1 MKHSRRVFLAFAG
14 STVALPA
21 LPRLASALDYPTRP
35 VHLVVG
41 FPAGLSPDILARLV
55 GQPLSERLGQQFI
68 VDNRPGAASNIGTEV
83 VAHAAPD
90 GYTVLLTISGNAINA
105 TLYTHLNFDFARD
118 LTPVAAIGRTPF
130 VIVVNPAFPV
140 KSVPELIDYAKAN
153 PGKINIASAGPGTGP
168 HVACELFKMMTGVDM
183 VQVPYKGSY
192 MTDLLGGQIPIAF
205 APIAQIIEDVR
216 AGKLTAIGVTT
227 PTRSDAAPEI
237 VHHQGRTPSGGQNCT
252 PNDSPGT
259 GPHVACELFKMMTGV
274 DMMQV
279 PYKASYMT
287 DLLGGQIPIAF
298 GPIAQIIE
306 DVRAGK
312 LIAIGVTT
320 PTRSDAAPQI
330 PAIAEFVPGYAA
342 SGWYGICAPTGT
354 PDEIIE
360 KLNAAI
366 TACVTDPNL
375 KSRLLNLGVEP
386 MPMSVADFRK
396 FVAAE
401 IAKYAKVIQFAG
413 IKVE

>member
-1 MKHSRRVFLAFAG
+1 VLNYVGENAMKHSRRVFLAFAG
-14 STVALPA
+14 SGAVLPA
-21 LPRLASALDYPTRP
+21 LPRRASALDYPARP
-35 VHLVVG
+35 VHLVVA

-105 TLYTHLNFDFARD
+105 TLYTHLNFNFARD

-140 KSVPELIDYAKAN
+140 KSVSELIDYAKAN

-183 VQVPYKGSY
+183 VQVPYK
-192 MTDLLGGQIPIAF
+192 
-205 APIAQIIEDVR
+205 
-216 AGKLTAIGVTT
+216 
-227 PTRSDAAPEI
+227 
-237 VHHQGRTPSGGQNCT
+237 
-252 PNDSPGT
+252 
-259 GPHVACELFKMMTGV
+259 
-274 DMMQV
+274 
-279 PYKASYMT
+279 ASYMT

-312 LIAIGVTT
+312 LLAIGVTT

-354 PDEIIE
+354 PDDIIE

-366 TACVTDPNL
+366 TACVTDPGL

-413 IKVE
+413 IKVD

>member
-1 MKHSRRVFLAFAG
+1 MKRSRRVFLCLAG
-14 STVALPA
+14 SAAALPA
-21 LPRLASALDYPTRP
+21 LPRFASALDYPTRP

-105 TLYTHLNFDFARD
+105 TLYTHLNFNFARD

-140 KSVPELIDYAKAN
+140 KSVPEMIDYAKAN

-168 HVACELFKMMTGVDM
+168 HVACELFRMMTGVDM
-183 VQVPYKGSY
+183 V
-192 MTDLLGGQIPIAF
+192 
-205 APIAQIIEDVR
+205 
-216 AGKLTAIGVTT
+216 
-227 PTRSDAAPEI
+227 
-237 VHHQGRTPSGGQNCT
+237 
-252 PNDSPGT
+252 
-259 GPHVACELFKMMTGV
+259 
-274 DMMQV
+274 QV

-354 PDEIIE
+354 PNDIIE
-360 KLNAAI
+360 KLNATI
-366 TACVTDPNL
+366 TACVTDPSL

-386 MPMSVADFRK
+386 MPMSVAEFKK
-396 FVAAE
+396 FVADE
-401 IAKYAKVIQFAG
+401 IVKYAKVIQFAG

>member
-1 MKHSRRVFLAFAG
+1 MKRSRRVFLCLAG
-14 STVALPA
+14 SAAALPA
-21 LPRLASALDYPTRP
+21 LPRFASALDYPTRP

-105 TLYTHLNFDFARD
+105 TLYTHLNFNFARD

-140 KSVPELIDYAKAN
+140 KSVPEMIDYAKAN

-183 VQVPYKGSY
+183 V
-192 MTDLLGGQIPIAF
+192 
-205 APIAQIIEDVR
+205 
-216 AGKLTAIGVTT
+216 
-227 PTRSDAAPEI
+227 
-237 VHHQGRTPSGGQNCT
+237 
-252 PNDSPGT
+252 
-259 GPHVACELFKMMTGV
+259 
-274 DMMQV
+274 QV

-354 PDEIIE
+354 PNDIIE
-360 KLNAAI
+360 KLNATI
-366 TACVTDPNL
+366 TACVTDPGL

-386 MPMSVADFRK
+386 MPMSVAEFKK
-396 FVAAE
+396 FVADE

>member
-153 PGKINIASAGPGTGP
+153 SGKINIASAGPGTGP

-227 PTRSDAAPEI
+227 PTRSDAAP
-237 VHHQGRTPSGGQNCT
+237 
-252 PNDSPGT
+252 
-259 GPHVACELFKMMTGV
+259 
-274 DMMQV
+274 
-279 PYKASYMT
+279 
-287 DLLGGQIPIAF
+287 
-298 GPIAQIIE
+298 
-306 DVRAGK
+306 
-312 LIAIGVTT
+312 
-320 PTRSDAAPQI
+320 QI

-354 PDEIIE
+354 PEDIIE
-360 KLNAAI
+360 KLNVAI
-366 TACVTDPNL
+366 TACVTDPSL

-386 MPMSVADFRK
+386 MPMSVAEFKK

-413 IKVE
+413 IKVD

>member
-1 MKHSRRVFLAFAG
+1 MKRSRRVFLAFTG
-14 STVALPA
+14 STAALTA
-21 LPRLASALDYPTRP
+21 LPRFASAIDYPTRP

-118 LTPVAAIGRTPF
+118 LAPVAAIGRTPF

-183 VQVPYKGSY
+183 VQVPYK
-192 MTDLLGGQIPIAF
+192 
-205 APIAQIIEDVR
+205 
-216 AGKLTAIGVTT
+216 
-227 PTRSDAAPEI
+227 
-237 VHHQGRTPSGGQNCT
+237 
-252 PNDSPGT
+252 
-259 GPHVACELFKMMTGV
+259 
-274 DMMQV
+274 
-279 PYKASYMT
+279 ASYMT

-312 LIAIGVTT
+312 LLAIGVTT

-354 PDEIIE
+354 PEEIVE

-366 TACVTDPNL
+366 TACVTDPTL

>member
-1 MKHSRRVFLAFAG
+1 MKRSRRVFLCLAG
-14 STVALPA
+14 SAAALPA
-21 LPRLASALDYPTRP
+21 LPRFASALDYPTRP

-105 TLYTHLNFDFARD
+105 TLYTHLNFNFARD

-140 KSVPELIDYAKAN
+140 KSVPEMIDYAKAN

-183 VQVPYKGSY
+183 VQVPYK
-192 MTDLLGGQIPIAF
+192 
-205 APIAQIIEDVR
+205 
-216 AGKLTAIGVTT
+216 
-227 PTRSDAAPEI
+227 
-237 VHHQGRTPSGGQNCT
+237 
-252 PNDSPGT
+252 
-259 GPHVACELFKMMTGV
+259 
-274 DMMQV
+274 
-279 PYKASYMT
+279 ASYMT

-306 DVRAGK
+306 DVRAAK

-354 PDEIIE
+354 PNDIIE
-360 KLNAAI
+360 KLNATI
-366 TACVTDPNL
+366 TACVTDPSL
-375 KSRLLNLGVEP
+375 KSRLLNIGVEP
-386 MPMSVADFRK
+386 MPMSVAEFKK
-396 FVAAE
+396 FVADE

>member
-1 MKHSRRVFLAFAG
+1 MKRSRRVFLCLAG
-14 STVALPA
+14 SAAALPA
-21 LPRLASALDYPTRP
+21 LPRFASALDYPTRP

-83 VAHAAPD
+83 AAHAAPD

-105 TLYTHLNFDFARD
+105 TLYTHLNFNFARD

-140 KSVPELIDYAKAN
+140 KSVPEMIDYAKAN

-183 VQVPYKGSY
+183 V
-192 MTDLLGGQIPIAF
+192 
-205 APIAQIIEDVR
+205 
-216 AGKLTAIGVTT
+216 
-227 PTRSDAAPEI
+227 
-237 VHHQGRTPSGGQNCT
+237 
-252 PNDSPGT
+252 
-259 GPHVACELFKMMTGV
+259 
-274 DMMQV
+274 QV

-354 PDEIIE
+354 PNDIIE

-366 TACVTDPNL
+366 TTCVTDPSL

-386 MPMSVADFRK
+386 MPMSVAEFKK
-396 FVAAE
+396 FVADE

>member
-1 MKHSRRVFLAFAG
+1 MRRSRRVFLCLAG
-14 STVALPA
+14 SAAALPA
-21 LPRLASALDYPTRP
+21 LPRFASALDYPTRP

-83 VAHAAPD
+83 AAHAAPD

-105 TLYTHLNFDFARD
+105 TLYTHLNFNFARD
-118 LTPVAAIGRTPF
+118 LTPLAAIGRTPF

-140 KSVPELIDYAKAN
+140 KSVPEMIDYAKAN

-183 VQVPYKGSY
+183 V
-192 MTDLLGGQIPIAF
+192 
-205 APIAQIIEDVR
+205 
-216 AGKLTAIGVTT
+216 
-227 PTRSDAAPEI
+227 
-237 VHHQGRTPSGGQNCT
+237 
-252 PNDSPGT
+252 
-259 GPHVACELFKMMTGV
+259 
-274 DMMQV
+274 QV

-354 PDEIIE
+354 PNDIIE

-366 TACVTDPNL
+366 TACVADPSL

-386 MPMSVADFRK
+386 MPMSVAEFKK
-396 FVAAE
+396 FVADE

>member
-1 MKHSRRVFLAFAG
+1 MKRTRRVFLAFAG
-14 STVALPA
+14 STVALPTLPCLA
-21 LPRLASALDYPTRP
+21 LALDYPTRP

-227 PTRSDAAPEI
+227 PTRSGAAPE
-237 VHHQGRTPSGGQNCT
+237 
-252 PNDSPGT
+252 
-259 GPHVACELFKMMTGV
+259 
-274 DMMQV
+274 
-279 PYKASYMT
+279 
-287 DLLGGQIPIAF
+287 
-298 GPIAQIIE
+298 
-306 DVRAGK
+306 
-312 LIAIGVTT
+312 
-320 PTRSDAAPQI
+320 I

-366 TACVTDPNL
+366 TACVTDPSL

-386 MPMSVADFRK
+386 TPMSVADFKK

-413 IKVE
+413 IKVD

>member
-1 MKHSRRVFLAFAG
+1 MKRSRRVFLCLAG
-14 STVALPA
+14 SAAALPA
-21 LPRLASALDYPTRP
+21 LPRFASALDYPTRP

-105 TLYTHLNFDFARD
+105 TLYTHLNFNFARD

-140 KSVPELIDYAKAN
+140 KSVPEMIDYAKAN

-183 VQVPYKGSY
+183 V
-192 MTDLLGGQIPIAF
+192 
-205 APIAQIIEDVR
+205 
-216 AGKLTAIGVTT
+216 
-227 PTRSDAAPEI
+227 
-237 VHHQGRTPSGGQNCT
+237 
-252 PNDSPGT
+252 
-259 GPHVACELFKMMTGV
+259 
-274 DMMQV
+274 QV

-354 PDEIIE
+354 PNDIIE

-366 TACVTDPNL
+366 TACVTDPSL
-375 KSRLLNLGVEP
+375 KSRLLNIGVEP
-386 MPMSVADFRK
+386 MPMSVAEFKK
-396 FVAAE
+396 FVADE

>member
-1 MKHSRRVFLAFAG
+1 
-14 STVALPA
+14 
-21 LPRLASALDYPTRP
+21 
-35 VHLVVG
+35 
-41 FPAGLSPDILARLV
+41 
-55 GQPLSERLGQQFI
+55 
-68 VDNRPGAASNIGTEV
+68 
-83 VAHAAPD
+83 
-90 GYTVLLTISGNAINA
+90 LLTISGNTINA
-105 TLYTHLNFDFARD
+105 TLYTHLNFNFARD

-153 PGKINIASAGPGTGP
+153 PGKINIASAGQGTGP

-183 VQVPYKGSY
+183 V
-192 MTDLLGGQIPIAF
+192 
-205 APIAQIIEDVR
+205 
-216 AGKLTAIGVTT
+216 
-227 PTRSDAAPEI
+227 
-237 VHHQGRTPSGGQNCT
+237 
-252 PNDSPGT
+252 
-259 GPHVACELFKMMTGV
+259 
-274 DMMQV
+274 QV

-298 GPIAQIIE
+298 GPIAQIIQ

-320 PTRSDAAPQI
+320 PTRSDAAPKI

-375 KSRLLNLGVEP
+375 KSRLLDLGVEP
-386 MPMSVADFRK
+386 TPMSVEEFRK
-396 FVAAE
+396 FVADE

-413 IKVE
+413 IKVD

>member
-1 MKHSRRVFLAFAG
+1 MKRSRRVFLRLAG

-105 TLYTHLNFDFARD
+105 TLYTHLNFNFARD

-227 PTRSDAAPEI
+227 PTRSGAA
-237 VHHQGRTPSGGQNCT
+237 T
-252 PNDSPGT
+252 
-259 GPHVACELFKMMTGV
+259 
-274 DMMQV
+274 
-279 PYKASYMT
+279 
-287 DLLGGQIPIAF
+287 
-298 GPIAQIIE
+298 
-306 DVRAGK
+306 
-312 LIAIGVTT
+312 
-320 PTRSDAAPQI
+320 QI

-354 PDEIIE
+354 PEDIIE

-366 TACVTDPNL
+366 TACIGDPTL
-375 KSRLLNLGVEP
+375 KSRLLDLGVEP
-386 MPMSVADFRK
+386 TPMSVADFRK
-396 FVAAE
+396 FVAEE
-401 IAKYAKVIQFAG
+401 IAKYAKVLQFAG
-413 IKVE
+413 IEVE

>member
-1 MKHSRRVFLAFAG
+1 MKRSRRVFLCLAG
-14 STVALPA
+14 SAAALPA
-21 LPRLASALDYPTRP
+21 LPRFASALDYPTRP

-105 TLYTHLNFDFARD
+105 TLYTHLNFNFARD
-118 LTPVAAIGRTPF
+118 LTPVTAIGRTPF

-140 KSVPELIDYAKAN
+140 KSVPEMIDYAKAN

-183 VQVPYKGSY
+183 VQVPYK
-192 MTDLLGGQIPIAF
+192 
-205 APIAQIIEDVR
+205 
-216 AGKLTAIGVTT
+216 
-227 PTRSDAAPEI
+227 
-237 VHHQGRTPSGGQNCT
+237 
-252 PNDSPGT
+252 
-259 GPHVACELFKMMTGV
+259 
-274 DMMQV
+274 
-279 PYKASYMT
+279 ASYMT

-306 DVRAGK
+306 DVRAAK

-354 PDEIIE
+354 PNDIIE
-360 KLNAAI
+360 KLNATI
-366 TACVTDPNL
+366 TACVTDPSL

-386 MPMSVADFRK
+386 MPMSVAEFKK
-396 FVAAE
+396 FVADE
-401 IAKYAKVIQFAG
+401 IVKYAKVIQFAG